1 MKPVTWANCA
11 YGGKRS
17 VTAIS
22 KDHVAVTHCHNCG
35 AAVDY
40 HFCPVCGQSTKLHVP
55 SASEFIHEFIG
66 HYVAIEG
73 RLWKTLALLLFKPGF
88 LTWEYIQ
95 GRRVRYVEPLRIYLT
110 FSILFFA
117 VLKLAGTEMYQDEV
131 AVPVPPAAS
140 RTGAAAP
147 DIPVFGAAPAI
158 PVKRGTIVTLTEG
171 DGKRMTRS
179 TPPLG
184 DFDQGVNV
192 AAGDYAPE
200 AVARWKR
207 FMARPLA
214 ERKAIFAS
222 AFYSY
227 VPYALFCLMPL
238 FALYLKLLYLGS
250 GRRYGEHLLFALH
263 ANAFAFAV
271 ISLLILTNPLGLGLL
286 KFALGCWLVFYL
298 PTAMRRVYGGSRFV
312 TSLRWIVL
320 GLAHVISVFA
330 AIMSTV
336 GWAILR

>member
-1 MKPVTWANCA
+1 M
-11 YGGKRS
+11 
-17 VTAIS
+17 TARS
-22 KDHVAVTHCHNCG
+22 KDHVAATHCHNCG

-40 HFCPVCGQSTKLHVP
+40 HFCAVCGQSTTLHVP

-73 RLWKTLALLLFKPGF
+73 RLWKTLALLLFRPGF

-117 VLKLAGTEMYQDEV
+117 VLKLAGTEMYQDDV

-140 RTGAAAP
+140 TPGA
-147 DIPVFGAAPAI
+147 AAPAI
-158 PVKRGTIVTLTEG
+158 PGLGAAPALPPKGGAKLTVTETRP
-171 DGKRMTRS
+171 DGKSMTRA

-184 DFDQGVNV
+184 DFDQGVNA
-192 AAGDYAPE
+192 AAGDLAPA
-200 AVARWKR
+200 AVGRWKR
-207 FMARPLA
+207 FMARPLD
-214 ERKAIFAS
+214 ERKAIFAN

-271 ISLLILTNPLGLGLL
+271 ISLLILTNPLGWGLL
-286 KFALGCWLVFYL
+286 KFALGCWLVLYL
-298 PTAMRRVYGGSRFV
+298 PTAMRRVYGGSRLV
-312 TSLRWIVL
+312 TGLRWIVL

-330 AIMSTV
+330 VILSTV
-336 GWAILR
+336 GWAILK

>member
-1 MKPVTWANCA
+1 M
-11 YGGKRS
+11 
-17 VTAIS
+17 TAIS
-22 KDHVAVTHCHNCG
+22 KDHVAATHCHNCG

-40 HFCPVCGQSTKLHVP
+40 HFCAVCGQSTTLHVP

-117 VLKLAGTEMYQDEV
+117 VLKLTGTDMYQDEV
-131 AVPVPPAAS
+131 RAPVPPAAS
-140 RTGAAAP
+140 QAATPGQDRAEARP
-147 DIPVFGAAPAI
+147 ERRA
-158 PVKRGTIVTLTEG
+158 
-171 DGKRMTRS
+171 

-192 AAGDYAPE
+192 AAGDYLPE
-200 AVARWKR
+200 ASARWKR
-207 FMARPLA
+207 FMERPLA
-214 ERKAIFAS
+214 ERQAIFAN

-227 VPYALFCLMPL
+227 VPYAMFCLMPL

-271 ISLLILTNPLGLGLL
+271 ISLLILTNPLGWGLL

-312 TSLRWIVL
+312 TGLRWAVL
-320 GLAHVISVFA
+320 GVLHVVSMFA
-330 AIMSTV
+330 VILSTV